1 MKDELLKVIEDQ
13 QKEIEKLD
21 REVIKLYI
29 WLSIV
34 GLTASLST
42 LILIYK

>member
-1 MKDELLKVIEDQ
+1 MKEELLKVIEDQ

-21 REVIKLYI
+21 GEVIKLYI

-34 GLTASLST
+34 GLISSMSI